1 MKNTATPEPPQSAT
15 VQSKFEEIKKANQ
28 AAAQRLV
35 ELSSSSDD
43 EDDDDEGVE
52 VDNKDGKRGKI
63 LASTFTTY
71 TDQTVFRGVFVAERK
86 LRDRVPAQRGTAS
99 SQQVLS
105 LWKDQDFLCD
115 SKCPKTRSCQR
126 HQCRRKCCP
135 GNCPPCDQ
143 SCGRSLGC
151 RNHKCPSGCHPVE
164 VKCSC
169 GSSVLSVPCG
179 RERSTKPPRCKETC
193 RQPCLRPRPR
203 CTHTCPLPCHDLV
216 TVKSQQVRLAGP
228 WEQPSAP
235 AFVQK
240 ALPCAPCAVPIPTA
254 CFGEHEGR
262 FSCSQPCG
270 RPLTCGNH
278 TCSREC
284 HLVTPGN
291 KCEECAEPCLLPRPP
306 GCSHRCSLRCHP
318 SLCPPCGFMTKQ
330 RCYCRII
337 VLFIDCTKWTSAD
350 AKTKVELGS
359 CNNQCPKEV
368 CHPGVCE
375 EKCQQKVKV
384 RCPCKRIKKC
394 DDACK
399 DQKKK
404 VSQVKSKG

>member
-1 MKNTATPEPPQSAT
+1 
-15 VQSKFEEIKKANQ
+15 
-28 AAAQRLV
+28 
-35 ELSSSSDD
+35 
-43 EDDDDEGVE
+43 
-52 VDNKDGKRGKI
+52 
-63 LASTFTTY
+63 
-71 TDQTVFRGVFVAERK
+71 
-86 LRDRVPAQRGTAS
+86 
-99 SQQVLS
+99 
-105 LWKDQDFLCD
+105 
-115 SKCPKTRSCQR
+115 
-126 HQCRRKCCP
+126 CCP

-151 RNHKCPSGCHPVE
+151 RNHKCPSGCHPGSCYPCPEQVE

-193 RQPCLRPRPR
+193 RCPPSCHHPSREPHRCHIPPCPPCRQPCQRPRPR

-254 CFGEHEGR
+254 CFGDHEVSAVPCHRQGR

-291 KCEECAEPCLLPRPP
+291 KCEQCAEPCLLPRPP

-318 SLCPPCGFMTKQ
+318 SLCPPCGVMTKQ

-337 VLFIDCTKWTSAD
+337 VLFIDCT
-350 AKTKVELGS
+350 
-359 CNNQCPKEV
+359 
-368 CHPGVCE
+368 
-375 EKCQQKVKV
+375 
-384 RCPCKRIKKC
+384 
-394 DDACK
+394 
-399 DQKKK
+399 
-404 VSQVKSKG
+404 